1 MNKIFTYIFVM
12 ALVTYA
18 VRMIPFLLFRKKIN
32 SRFIRS
38 ILHYIPYA
46 VLSAMVIPDVFFST
60 GGMDGIIAGVCG
72 FLTAVVLAA
81 LERSLLT
88 VAVSAVAVA
97 YVVGLFI

>member
-1 MNKIFTYIFVM
+1 MSIYIYILVM
-12 ALVTYA
+12 AGVTY
-18 VRMIPFLLFRKKIN
+18 VIRMLPFTLFRQRIT
-32 SRFIRS
+32 SRFVRS
-38 ILHYIPYA
+38 LLYYLPYA